1 MFTFLTG
8 GVSVG
13 GWGARMARIARR
25 RKRKYVCEEAD
36 VSQLRKIDT
45 SAPGESLL
53 AEQGTLAEDLKEG
66 GGVR

>member
-1 MFTFLTG
+1 MW
-8 GVSVG
+8 VVG
-13 GWGARMARIARR
+13 EQGLQGARIARR

-53 AEQGTLAEDLKEG
+53 AEQGTLAEGLKEG